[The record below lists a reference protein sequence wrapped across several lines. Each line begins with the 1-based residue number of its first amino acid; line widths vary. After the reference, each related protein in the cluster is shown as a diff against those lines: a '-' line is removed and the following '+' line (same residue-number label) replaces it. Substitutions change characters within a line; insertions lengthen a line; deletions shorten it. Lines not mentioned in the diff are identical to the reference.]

1 MKKRV
6 ILSTITTML
15 LLSGCGSSTSQ
26 DQGAS
31 ATDTHKLGVFSAQET
46 QIRPVGSSD
55 ENLGQVDEKEYGEVY
70 GAFDGYIDEDTSR
83 FVVTKA
89 PQHGDVVIQEN
100 GYYHYVPNDTFEG
113 SDSFEY
119 KTDIHSS
126 CPAKKVDIHLKKKSD
141 QPPATVTE
149 LKISNTS
156 CANTYRVTWDGDFPS
171 GAKIV
176 IAIDG
181 RVASIVDA
189 DKREQYIYLD
199 ASDPSHVIFR
209 KTKALEDETQ
219 EEPLHN
225 VSAGVI
231 VGESGFG
238 GYVIVKWFTLP
249 KGFLKPVDKGDDL
262 EQKPTPN
269 PAPQPTP
276 TPQPQPKPESEPEP
290 QPTPKPQPAPKPE
303 LKHVLSPTVINRVDF
318 DGSLDGVELDH
329 NYVYATMGNVLEKI
343 DLNDPLNVTD
353 EQILRFE
360 GDAYNI
366 AFSHGKQVL
375 ALSKNVNGLELLDMR
390 DPTHPKTLSTLP
402 DLQALGAAFSPDDSY
417 LYVGNAWDGVFIYD
431 VRDPNYPQKVGS
443 YKEGH
448 LAFLPVPS
456 KDGRTLFVAN
466 ERVGM
471 LALDVSDPAHP
482 KKLSTFKTDGD
493 TMSVTLSSDGN
504 TAYIGADW
512 NGIYIVDVSDPRNPK
527 ELGHLDLRGTVYT
540 TTLDEE
546 DNVLFVSSIGEGGKM
561 KIVDISD
568 PTSPTLLST
577 FDEIDSG
584 VSMILRSEDK
594 KKLYVVDDDRHLF
607 VVDLYQMRHRVE

>member
-1 MKKRV
+1 MKNRIV
-6 ILSTITTML
+6 MLSTLTTML
-15 LLSGCGSSTSQ
+15 LLSGCGSSTNQQDKGTYVTQKPALTAFSVNTSQ
-26 DQGAS
+26 
-31 ATDTHKLGVFSAQET
+31 E
-46 QIRPVGSSD
+46 RPIGSSD
-55 ENLGQVDEKEYGEVY
+55 ENLEQEAQLQYGEAV
-70 GAFDGYIDEDTSR
+70 GALAGYADEDTSK
-83 FVVTKA
+83 FVITKA
-89 PQHGDVVIQEN
+89 PEHGSVVLQEN
-100 GYYHYVPNDTFEG
+100 GYYHYVPNETFDG

-119 KTDIHSS
+119 KTDIHSN
-126 CPAKKVDIHLKKKSD
+126 CPAKKVDIRLKKKDD
-141 QPPATVTE
+141 QATATVTE

-156 CANTYRVTWDGDFPS
+156 CANTYRVTWDGSFPE

-181 RVASIVDA
+181 RVVAIADA
-189 DKREQYIYLD
+189 TKHEEYIYMD
-199 ASDPSHVIFR
+199 ASDPSHIIFR
-209 KTKALEDETQ
+209 KTKALEDDLKA
-219 EEPLHN
+219 EPVHN

-249 KGFLKPVDKGDDL
+249 KGFLKPIEKGDDL
-262 EQKPTPN
+262 EPN
-269 PAPQPTP
+269 PAPIPVPQP
-276 TPQPQPKPESEPEP
+276 TPQPQPQP
-290 QPTPKPQPAPKPE
+290 QPAPKPDPQPAPKPE
-303 LKHVLSPTVINRVDF
+303 LKPVLAPKVINRVDF
-318 DGSLDGVELDH
+318 DGTLDGVELDH

-343 DLNDPLNVTD
+343 DVNDPLNVTD
-353 EQILRFE
+353 EQILKFE

-375 ALSKNVNGLELLDMR
+375 ALSKNINGLELLDMR
-390 DPTHPKTLSTLP
+390 DPSHPKTLSTLP
-402 DLQALGAAFSPDDSY
+402 DLQALGAVFSPDDSY
-417 LYVGNAWDGVFIYD
+417 LYVGNAWDGVFVYD

-448 LAFLPVPS
+448 VAFLPVLS
-456 KDGRTLFVAN
+456 QDGQTLFVAN

-471 LALDVSDPAHP
+471 LVLDVSDPAHP

-493 TMSVTLSSDGN
+493 AMSVTLSSDGN

-512 NGIYIVDVSDPRNPK
+512 NGIYIVDVSDPRNPR
-527 ELGHLDLRGTVYT
+527 ELAHLDLQGTVYT

-546 DNVLFVSSIGEGGKM
+546 DNVLFVSSTGAGGKM